1 MIKESLM
8 IQEAIQGLIEG
19 RDLGRDQVRQVME
32 LIMEGGAT
40 DAQIGGFLVA
50 LRCKGEEVEEI
61 AGCAEVMR
69 AKATRIST
77 SRIDLVD
84 TCGTGGDGLGTF
96 NISTTVAFVTA
107 GAGLAVAKHGNRAM
121 SSQCGSADVL
131 QALGVNV
138 EIGPEAVGRCI
149 DEVGIGFLFAPMLH
163 GAMKYAI
170 GPRRELGTRTVFNIL
185 GPLTNPAGARR
196 QLLGVYDGKLTERLA
211 GVLKALGS
219 ERAFVVHGKDGLDEI
234 TLTGPSR
241 VTELKDGELTTYE
254 VKPQDVGLQTA
265 TADQLAGGDAATNA
279 AILQAVL
286 ENRAT
291 AAQRDVVLLNA
302 AAAIAAGGSGTLVEG
317 LEQARDSL
325 ASGRAAAAL
334 ENLKNVS
341 NS

>member
-1 MIKESLM
+1 
-8 IQEAIQGLIEG
+8 
-19 RDLGRDQVRQVME
+19 
-32 LIMEGGAT
+32 
-40 DAQIGGFLVA
+40 
-50 LRCKGEEVEEI
+50 
-61 AGCAEVMR
+61 
-69 AKATRIST
+69 
-77 SRIDLVD
+77 VD